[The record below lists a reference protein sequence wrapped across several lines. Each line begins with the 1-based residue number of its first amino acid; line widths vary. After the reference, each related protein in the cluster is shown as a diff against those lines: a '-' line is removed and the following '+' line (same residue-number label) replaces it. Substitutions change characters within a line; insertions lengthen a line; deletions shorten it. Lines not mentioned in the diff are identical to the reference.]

1 VSVVP
6 DRRPKDARAFVMPA
20 ACPVCGSRIV
30 RASGEAVA
38 RCSGGLFC
46 PAQRKQAILHFASRR
61 ALDIDGLG
69 DKLVDQL
76 VDRGLVK
83 TAADLYRLDE
93 PTLAGLE
100 RMAELSASH
109 LVGAIERS
117 KRTTPARFIYALGI
131 PNVGEATAKDLARF
145 FGSLDRLMD
154 ALEATLKFVPDVG
167 PEVAKSIAQF
177 FAEAHNRQVIK
188 SLRAAGVRW
197 SEEPPTGA
205 GKHATLAELLAS
217 RGIKGVGEK
226 AAELVAGR
234 FGTLD
239 ALMAADEERLCETPG
254 MSRDAARAIVRFFA
268 ARRTREVIEQLRAV
282 GMTWDRQAAAPRPL
296 IDAVQRPLIGAVQ
309 RAKASPVSGKVF
321 VLTGTLPRLTRDEA
335 KARIEAAG
343 GKVTGTVSKKTDYV
357 VAGAEP
363 GSKFAKAQE
372 LGIPVLDEA
381 ALLALLERTAS

>member
-1 VSVVP
+1 
-6 DRRPKDARAFVMPA
+6 MPA

-30 RASGEAVA
+30 RASGETVA

-83 TAADLYRLDE
+83 TAADLYRLDV
-93 PTLAGLE
+93 PTLAVLE
-100 RMAELSASH
+100 RMAELSAGN
-109 LVGAIERS
+109 LVRAIERS

-131 PNVGEATAKDLARF
+131 PNVGEATAKALARF
-145 FGSLDRLMD
+145 FGGLDRLMD
-154 ALEATLKFVPDVG
+154 AHEETLKFVPDVG
-167 PEVAKSIAQF
+167 PEVAKSIAEF

-188 SLRAAGVRW
+188 HLRAAGVRW
-197 SEEPPTGA
+197 SEEAPTGA
-205 GKHATLAELLAS
+205 GKHATLAEFIAS

-226 AAELVAGR
+226 AAELVASR
-234 FGTLD
+234 FGTLE

-254 MSRDAARAIVRFFA
+254 VPRDAARAIARFFA
-268 ARRTREVIEQLRAV
+268 ARRTREVIDQLRAV
-282 GMTWDRQAAAPRPL
+282 GMTWDQKAVAPR
-296 IDAVQRPLIGAVQ
+296 AT
-309 RAKASPVSGKVF
+309 ASAVSGKVF

-343 GKVTGTVSKKTDYV
+343 GTVTGSVFKKTDYV
-357 VAGAEP
+357 VAGADP
-363 GSKFAKAQE
+363 GSKLARAQD

-381 ALLALLERTAS
+381 AFLALLERTAL